1 MDRWKDGWKDGQTLF
16 YRTLPTEAGG
26 PIRNSHAALLGFKL
40 SLLSNLV
47 AIWIEKNYHLNKKK
61 NSGPPEIIIDC

>member
-47 AIWIEKNYHLNKKK
+47 AI
-61 NSGPPEIIIDC
+61 